1 MKYLIKKLVFTIL
14 IMTITFDLFSC
25 KRLVNN
31 FKSFIE
37 NTIDV
42 ISSDDE
48 SKLMDAIEKLKT
60 NVGNIYINTTVI
72 NIKENSIINI
82 TGNLHGVIVGIR
94 QDNGEYPRINFIN
107 KDGSNSGINII
118 GLNKYL
124 QYIIIENAHGDG
136 ISIFGNYNDLYH
148 VVSRYNYG
156 SGIVVYGDYNDIFYC
171 YSYKNCDATINSV
184 NADGFRIYGNIDNL
198 FISCFAWD
206 NANSG
211 FNFVRI
217 MNSSNL
223 QYIRCGSWNNGNINV
238 FTGKYDYELGTILDK
253 NLWTIQE
260 IMN

>member
-1 MKYLIKKLVFTIL
+1 
-14 IMTITFDLFSC
+14 MTITFDLFSC
-25 KRLVNN
+25 KKLVNN
-31 FKSFIE
+31 FKLFID

-42 ISSDDE
+42 ISLDDE

-82 TGNLHGVIVGIR
+82 TGNLNGGIVGIR

-211 FNFVRI
+211 FNFMRI
-217 MNSSNL
+217 MNSSDL
-223 QYIRCGSWNNGNINV
+223 QYSHCGSWNNGNINV
-238 FTGKYDYELGTILDK
+238 FTE
-253 NLWTIQE
+253 NM
-260 IMN
+260 IMNLELF